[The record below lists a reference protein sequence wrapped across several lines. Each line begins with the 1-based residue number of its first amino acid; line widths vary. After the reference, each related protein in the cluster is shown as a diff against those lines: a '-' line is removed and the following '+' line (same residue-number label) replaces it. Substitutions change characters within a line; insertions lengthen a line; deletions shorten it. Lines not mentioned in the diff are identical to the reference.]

1 MANVIDR
8 FMDLMKLSFD
18 DEYDDEDDAAE
29 KKEAKEAAKKKR
41 EEEKA
46 ENQRMKE
53 ARKAQAREKD
63 VKKEQQRV
71 PNSFTPS
78 KVEKTAV
85 RRNSNVSVV
94 RGGNSSMES
103 EIVSIRP
110 TDDNARQEIGNY
122 LLQGKTVVIN
132 LDGLDL
138 DVAQRIVDF
147 TFGVC
152 YAIKGDMKFPS
163 KYIVIAVPD
172 EVGLSGFFENSGD
185 GTGNRT
191 AARFNFDK

>member
-29 KKEAKEAAKKKR
+29 KKEVKEAAKKKR

-78 KVEKTAV
+78 KVEKTVV

-122 LLQGKTVVIN
+122 LL
-132 LDGLDL
+132 
-138 DVAQRIVDF
+138 
-147 TFGVC
+147 
-152 YAIKGDMKFPS
+152 
-163 KYIVIAVPD
+163 
-172 EVGLSGFFENSGD
+172 
-185 GTGNRT
+185 
-191 AARFNFDK
+191 

>member
-8 FMDLMKLSFD
+8 FMDLMKLSYD
-18 DEYDDEDDAAE
+18 DEYDDEENEAAE
-29 KKEAKEAAKKKR
+29 KKEAAKKKR

-46 ENQRMKE
+46 ENQRIKE
-53 ARKAQAREKD
+53 ARRAQAREKE

-71 PNSFTPS
+71 QNTHQPS
-78 KVEKTAV
+78 RMEKAAV

-163 KYIVIAVPD
+163 KYMVIAVPD

-191 AARFNFDK
+191 AARFNFEK